1 MNDPASS
8 APPANREGLWTRD
21 HALIVVLVGAT
32 AILLVL
38 CWQLVHPFLT
48 PIAWALALAVVAH
61 PLHSWL
67 ARRIK
72 HPGIAAGVAVFLI
85 ALVLVALATFVGHS
99 VVKEAVAGAQT
110 IQAGLDS
117 GQWRAQLEANP
128 RLGGAL
134 TALEQQANL
143 GGQIHGM
150 AGEIGKHLSQVVTGS
165 VWVIVQLLLTLFVL
179 FYLFRDHRTAL
190 GTLRSLVPL
199 SERETDE
206 VFTRVADTIHATIFG
221 TLVVAAVQ
229 GTLGGLM
236 FWWLGL
242 PAPIL
247 WGAVM
252 ALLAIVPVLGAFVVW
267 VPAAIFLAATGQW
280 GKAAILAVW
289 GGVVV
294 ALIDNLLYPIL
305 VGKRLRLHTV
315 PVFFAIVGGLA
326 IFGAAGII
334 LGPVILAL
342 TNAILEIWRRR
353 TAHGLPAEAG
363 TTSTGPKP
371 AQENGPRE

>member
-1 MNDPASS
+1 MNDPVPS
-8 APPANREGLWTRD
+8 AQPVNREGWWTRD

-32 AILLVL
+32 ALLLVL

-61 PLHSWL
+61 PLHGWL
-67 ARRIK
+67 ARRIE

-85 ALVLVALATFVGHS
+85 AVVLVALATFVGHS

-117 GQWRAQLEANP
+117 GQWQAQLEANP

-134 TALEQQANL
+134 TAWEQQANL
-143 GGQIHGM
+143 AGQIHGM
-150 AGEIGKHLSQVVTGS
+150 AGEIGKRLSQVVTGS
-165 VWVIVQLLLTLFVL
+165 VWVIVRLLLTLFVL

-229 GTLGGLM
+229 GALGGLM

-353 TAHGLPAEAG
+353 TAHGRPAEAG
-363 TTSTGPKP
+363 ATSIGPKP
-371 AQENGPRE
+371 AQENGRGE